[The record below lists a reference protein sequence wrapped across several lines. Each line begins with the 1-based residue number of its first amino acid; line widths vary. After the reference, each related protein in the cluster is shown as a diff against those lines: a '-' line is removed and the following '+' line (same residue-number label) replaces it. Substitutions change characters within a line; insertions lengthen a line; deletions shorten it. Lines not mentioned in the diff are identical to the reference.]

1 MYGRAML
8 WQLSCNSTGAGDW
21 LRASLCGSAL
31 LSSLFM
37 LTNAARTCSRDNSSL
52 QALPAASRHIRSY
65 PPFPKMLPTCQS
77 PPLLYQTYSC
87 LLYAKAQSQIAR
99 INFCLTSKGTIITVC
114 FLVWLGAVF
123 LLITSLLKLGG
134 QGQISSCFLHLSLP
148 RFSHSLGPQIHVP
161 KEDFLFCFPVAV
173 PTSIAI
179 VMADAPVM
187 EKLCFSLYLCVCACL
202 LVFAQMCA
210 LGRVCVVHIKARSAD
225 RYLECSSRRVYMQV
239 GACKRCV
246 FIYGAGPILEMWV

>member
-1 MYGRAML
+1 MAVPC
-8 WQLSCNSTGAGDW
+8 SP
-21 LRASLCGSAL
+21 ASS
-31 LSSLFM
+31 
-37 LTNAARTCSRDNSSL
+37 CSRML
-52 QALPAASRHIRSY
+52 HAPAAGTTAASR
-65 PPFPKMLPTCQS
+65 
-77 PPLLYQTYSC
+77 LYQLLPDTSDPILLSPRCSQPASPLPYSTRPTVVSF
-87 LLYAKAQSQIAR
+87 LYAKAQSQIAR

-134 QGQISSCFLHLSLP
+134 QGPISSCFLHLSLP
-148 RFSHSLGPQIHVP
+148 RFSHSWGPQIHVP

-173 PTSIAI
+173 PTSIAV

-210 LGRVCVVHIKARSAD
+210 LGRVYVVHIKARSAD

-246 FIYGAGPILEMWV
+246 FIYGAGTILEMWV